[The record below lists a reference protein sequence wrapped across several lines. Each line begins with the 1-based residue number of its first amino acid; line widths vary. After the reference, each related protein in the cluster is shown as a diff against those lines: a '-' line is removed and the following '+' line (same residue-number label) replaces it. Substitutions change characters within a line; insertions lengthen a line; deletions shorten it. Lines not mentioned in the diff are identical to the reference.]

1 MTDIRTVM
9 WKEWKG
15 LFRQPGGRTRMVFV
29 TAVPTVMLGVILPLQ
44 IGRDFVT
51 GYWPLITSMLIPL
64 LVAAS
69 LIPESFA
76 GERERHTLGT
86 LLASRL
92 PDRAILFGKVAV
104 AVGSAWGAW
113 LFTLLVSLI
122 TVNIANWDG
131 QIALFTAPIA
141 LAVAST
147 GLTLP
152 VLTAAVG
159 ILISLRAA
167 TVQGATQALMAATFG
182 PLVLLQIAGLVLGSV
197 GGDARESIGDVL
209 GSVDPTQIVLV
220 FVAVVVAGS
229 VAAFA
234 AAMKRFRRGRLLL
247 D

>member
-1 MTDIRTVM
+1 MADMRTVM

-15 LFRQPGGRTRMVFV
+15 LFRQPGGRSRMLFV
-29 TAVPTVMLGVILPLQ
+29 AAVPTLMLGVILPLQ
-44 IGRDFVT
+44 IGPGFLT
-51 GYWPLITSMLIPL
+51 GYWPLITSMLVPL

-113 LFTLLVSLI
+113 LFTLMTSLI

-131 QIALFTAPIA
+131 QIAFFTGPIA
-141 LAVAST
+141 LAVVST

-167 TVQGATQALMAATFG
+167 TVQGATQVLMAAASE
-182 PLVLLQIAGLVLGSV
+182 PLVLLQIAGLLLGSL
-197 GGDARESIGDVL
+197 GGGARESVSDVV

-220 FVAVVVAGS
+220 FVAIVVAGA

-234 AAMKRFRRGRLLL
+234 AAMRRFRRGRLLL